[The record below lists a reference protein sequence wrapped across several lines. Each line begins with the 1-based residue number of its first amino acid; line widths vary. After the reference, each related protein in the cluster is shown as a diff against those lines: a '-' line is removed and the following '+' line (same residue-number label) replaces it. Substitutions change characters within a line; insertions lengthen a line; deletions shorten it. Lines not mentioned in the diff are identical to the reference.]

1 MMIDDDVQSPVVIE
15 APPTTPGRPP
25 SPRMFDEKDNEDNEL
40 IPVPPPPRES
50 QSVPTNF
57 LRPQF
62 RRRASLD
69 VSSLPSSALPS
80 RNGSPTWRRPA
91 SGWSKMTT
99 QRSSLPRLYAGKDEP
114 AMMLSSLGSFGPGFY
129 EVKKPPITGTPR
141 FGSGERFDRTKAYE
155 GKENTAMMRGQFG
168 PGMYDVKRPPIA
180 GTPRFGTGE
189 RFDRSK
195 MYEGKE
201 NTATMLGQFG
211 PGMYD
216 VKRPPIAGTP
226 RFGSGERFDR
236 SKAYEG
242 KENTATMR
250 GQFGPGMYEVT
261 CSNRGSPLIK
271 GRRPSI
277 ALAPLI
283 KGRRASI

>member
-1 MMIDDDVQSPVVIE
+1 
-15 APPTTPGRPP
+15 
-25 SPRMFDEKDNEDNEL
+25 
-40 IPVPPPPRES
+40 
-50 QSVPTNF
+50 
-57 LRPQF
+57 
-62 RRRASLD
+62 
-69 VSSLPSSALPS
+69 
-80 RNGSPTWRRPA
+80 
-91 SGWSKMTT
+91 
-99 QRSSLPRLYAGKDEP
+99 
-114 AMMLSSLGSFGPGFY
+114 MMLSSLGSFGPGFY

-195 MYEGKE
+195 
-201 NTATMLGQFG
+201 
-211 PGMYD
+211 
-216 VKRPPIAGTP
+216 
-226 RFGSGERFDR
+226 
-236 SKAYEG
+236 AYEG